1 MANGMTQVEFEKLE
15 LKIVTMRDAFLSEL
29 SKHAELSRMYAR
41 LHELEHAAIDARRA
55 RREAELLE
63 GGA

>member
-1 MANGMTQVEFEKLE
+1 MGNAMTQVEFERLE
-15 LKIVTMRDAFLSEL
+15 LKIVTMRETFLSEL
-29 SKHAELSRMYAR
+29 SKHAELSRLYSR

-55 RREAELLE
+55 RREAEILE